1 MSGLDCLLILGFPV
15 SGIEGL
21 AGFADNGIG
30 LAGLVLFC
38 EDSLGLMAFSSA
50 LEAAG
55 LVFLRWALKSILSPP
70 STKLYKL
77 TTV

>member
-15 SGIEGL
+15 RGTEGL
-21 AGFADNGIG
+21 AGFDDDES
-30 LAGLVLFC
+30 GLVLFC
-38 EDSLGLMAFSSA
+38 EDSLELMAFSSA

-70 STKLYKL
+70 STKSYKL
-77 TTV
+77 TRV

>member
-1 MSGLDCLLILGFPV
+1 MFILGFPV
-15 SGIEGL
+15 RGIEGL
-21 AGFADNGIG
+21 AGFADDESG

-38 EDSLGLMAFSSA
+38 EDSLELMAFSSA

-70 STKLYKL
+70 STKLFKL